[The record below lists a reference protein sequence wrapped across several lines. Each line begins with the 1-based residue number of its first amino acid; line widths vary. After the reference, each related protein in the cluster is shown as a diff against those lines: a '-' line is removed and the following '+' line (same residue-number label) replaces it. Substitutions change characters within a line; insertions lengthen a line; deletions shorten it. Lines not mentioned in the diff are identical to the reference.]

1 MPNDLTAKRNLL
13 NSRDDVRSESQRQ
26 KLTSSSFTASIW
38 TISGVVLVACGN
50 IEDFLGIDDGGGG
63 GGRSVHVQSSAV
75 QGARIYF
82 DADDDGT
89 VSPEER
95 AAQDAQYPQGF
106 VTNENG
112 EANGIPGDLYGKAF
126 VAVLDGAFDA
136 DTGET
141 FPENS
146 QYHSIPDENGD
157 HTLASPITDY
167 VANQL
172 AAGLTP
178 EEVIEATADE
188 VAELLGLDPATT
200 LTDEQIQMR
209 DAELRAILSFAN
221 YQGGGDVRIEALA
234 TYLAEED
241 NPTPTG
247 ASEFLVGDTAANP
260 SNTLFIANADA
271 DSDPASIDLEGVGI
285 STDAPTG
292 TDIATIHAVSHG
304 DESVEYSIVASA
316 GSDAFTVNERGVISV
331 ADSTRLSASTVT
343 LTVMVTNGAETQ
355 MVEVEVTIADAP
367 SLDQLPASSPSG
379 TVMENAMGAT
389 TTGTDLI
396 TGIRTGATN
405 PDWVI
410 RAPGGFSDKFDV
422 VADTANPDT
431 HKLVL
436 KSGEMLDREAF
447 PPNGEISLQ
456 VWAVNSGVR
465 SEPLTLTITVEDAN
479 DAPVFLE
486 PTTLPNGETDVTTG
500 TETLSESAGRG
511 AEVAQVRAHDHDT
524 NPDWNDVTYDITTGN
539 TDDIFEI
546 VEINGEGVIRVA
558 DASMLDY
565 ESGTTSYTLTIT
577 ATDGVDDSGTADTT
591 ADDTIMV
598 TINVMDINDIVPMVT
613 PPSQGGTF
621 RVRTTD
627 GLADAEIAQKSAAS
641 TGYSI
646 TITDADTVNDFT
658 FGVSDPRFEFV
669 ETSAGS
675 GVWDL
680 TLMAGEAVP
689 EQESQTATPN
699 TITLTYY
706 VDDGANRVPGDT
718 VTLEVVATPVEFTS
732 PAAGARTIDLAE
744 DTTADSTVHFTVQAM
759 SSDDDGSVDIDTY
772 MFLDDSDTATTT
784 YRGFEIDSSSGE
796 ITLTG
801 SLNHE
806 DTHEDGS
813 TINLRVEATDMN
825 TPPETNILRLT
836 VNVGDVNDNDPVFVA
851 ADANNGL
858 DYAPTIPENTG
869 VGSEVARVRAD
880 DADGTATHN
889 TVTYSITAGNTGNI
903 FDIDANGVIT
913 LLSALDYETATSHT
927 LTITATDGTTPI
939 TETVTVTVGD
949 ANDDVPMVTPPT
961 GGVFRVRTTDGLPA
975 AEIAQNSAAGTGY
988 RITID
993 DADTNN
999 VFTFNVSDPRFEFQ
1013 AQGSADVT
1021 WELMLLAGQAVPET
1035 EGGTITLT
1043 YHVNDGVA
1051 NSVNVGQTTVTINVV
1066 DTPVEFATPDAA
1078 DLMADENDADWTL
1091 TVTATSEDSNSDG
1104 TDSMIVSYEIVE
1116 VLDENDMVVAS
1127 DGVFTIADRTIGEI
1141 SISDGLDYET
1151 SASYTLVIQAT
1162 DMAESAVPGD
1172 TADTNTARFTINV
1185 QDLNE
1190 HDPVIGPLQLAQGVM
1205 GGTST
1210 LAGATTGDD
1219 TALTGTA
1226 DAEYIYGDAGADTI
1240 TGGGGADHIIGGAGT
1255 DGITLSSDAN
1265 NVETIYYRFSSA
1277 GRFPAEIDGTDTI
1290 NGFRRGEDRLV
1301 LIDTDSESTLDL
1313 NTLLSDAQNAALNP
1327 ATFAVNPLFDV
1338 AITEATV
1345 NLIGM
1350 EIQFDEASIII
1361 KYDSG
1366 SYVTVRSGGSWQTAG
1381 DDYLGV
1387 LSSGV
1392 PSELETSGGL
1402 LDNTLLPNYF
1412 GDTGNTNLQ
1421 ITGDDITAN
1430 LGIDVLISE
1439 SRTNADGVFATVSA
1453 TDDDGTSEIS
1463 YDITGGTGETLFAL
1477 DANGGISMVSG
1488 ATLDYESTT
1497 SYTLIISATDGLD
1510 TSDARDTSAD
1520 DTTTITIQ
1528 LTDVNDN
1535 PPMVTADAGTI
1546 RTTTGNGAD
1555 TPTGYSITVT
1565 DADTVGTLMVDSDDE
1580 RFRFDRDGTTDTWN
1594 LILLANQ
1601 AVTAGTI
1608 SLGYS
1613 ATDGDNP
1620 PATGTITLMAV
1631 DTPVKFTAPAA
1642 ADLIITEND
1651 STNGWT
1657 VTITATSTG
1666 SDSDGSDSAI
1676 SGYEI
1681 LEVLDADGTT
1691 VDMNGVFS
1699 ITDAGVISVSG
1710 ALDHE
1715 TSAYYTLRIEATDT
1729 VESGVSGDTA
1739 DTGTT
1744 DLRVNVGDVNEADP
1758 VIEGSPTADAFVTT
1772 GATGGTEVTTVV
1784 VTDADTS
1791 QTFTYAITDGN
1802 TGDAFAIDANGV
1814 ITVASG
1820 TTLDRATTATYD
1832 LVVTVTDN
1840 GVDASGAAAT
1850 KSDTQN
1856 IKVTVREEPPTPI
1869 AEQVQGA
1876 SVQSGT
1882 DAADVIDRGDQTG
1895 FEVIQGGDLSDT
1907 ITVGSGGSV
1916 VFGGYGSDA
1925 ITLGDGV
1932 DTVVHRFASVK
1943 GIWRNDDGADVIR
1956 DFELGK
1962 DKFILVDTDDNPI
1975 DLTTFLDET
1984 ISGSHSILG
1993 PDDMQPIAERGAAGV
2008 LIRALPDLDADDL
2021 TYIGVA
2027 ITISTPVK
2035 QDGPGGED
2043 PNTAAIE
2050 IQIYWDESFVIDPN
2064 GTPDADNY
2072 ERFLGIVD
2080 LVGFT
2085 GGQLN
2090 LENDFTD
2097 YSILPTYLND
2107 DDTTRGFDVISLD
2120 DLGVEII

>member
-63 GGRSVHVQSSAV
+63 GGRALHVHKSPV
-75 QGARIYF
+75 QGARLYF
-82 DADDDGT
+82 DVDGDGVIDASPNGAD
-89 VSPEER
+89 R
-95 AAQDAQYPQGF
+95 MLQDAEHPQGF
-106 VTNENG
+106 FSDAEGRVFNVPNEF
-112 EANGIPGDLYGKAF
+112 YGTPF

-136 DTGET
+136 DTGE
-141 FPENS
+141 S
-146 QYHSIPDENGD
+146 LSGMLHSIPDENGQ
-157 HTLASPITDY
+157 HTLASPITDFIEGMISRQSGE
-167 VANQL
+167 A
-172 AAGLTP
+172 LTP
-178 EEVIEATADE
+178 EALLAEVTRIVEQIDPNADTEAAVNEFLGMVSEPTNYDGSSGVDAFARFLDEAQSTPTPAVAMAEFAKFLGDNPSASFAADVTESAVTIGANDEYITTIEA
-188 VAELLGLDPATT
+188 V
-200 LTDEQIQMR
+200 
-209 DAELRAILSFAN
+209 S
-221 YQGGGDVRIEALA
+221 
-234 TYLAEED
+234 
-241 NPTPTG
+241 PTG
-247 ASEFLVGDTAANP
+247 A
-260 SNTLFIANADA
+260 
-271 DSDPASIDLEGVGI
+271 
-285 STDAPTG
+285 
-292 TDIATIHAVSHG
+292 
-304 DESVEYSIVASA
+304 VEYNIVASA
-316 GSDAFTVNERGVISV
+316 GSDAFTVNERGVILVREGMIPTSTNLQITVTNDDGDSETVSVAITVMDAPSLNELPAGDEMGMVVENVEGAASGGTPLIMGITPTATLTNPTWVIREAVPAGLDFAERFEIV
-331 ADSTRLSASTVT
+331 ADSTTPGTFNLVLSS
-343 LTVMVTNGAETQ
+343 GE
-355 MVEVEVTIADAP
+355 
-367 SLDQLPASSPSG
+367 SLDHEA
-379 TVMENAMGAT
+379 
-389 TTGTDLI
+389 I
-396 TGIRTGATN
+396 
-405 PDWVI
+405 PD
-410 RAPGGFSDKFDV
+410 G
-422 VADTANPDT
+422 
-431 HKLVL
+431 VL
-436 KSGEMLDREAF
+436 NLH
-447 PPNGEISLQ
+447 
-456 VWAVNSGVR
+456 VWAVENGVR
-465 SEPLTLTITVEDAN
+465 SNALTLSITVTDAN
-479 DAPVFLE
+479 DAPMFI
-486 PTTLPNGETDVTTG
+486 PTGDDTLVNDGDMIM
-500 TETLSESAGRG
+500 LAESAGQG
-511 AEVAQVRAHDHDT
+511 HVVARVRAL
-524 NPDWNDVTYDITTGN
+524 DVDSSSPNNQVSYAITAGNTGN
-539 TDDIFEI
+539 VFDIDD
-546 VEINGEGVIRVA
+546 NGAITVA
-558 DASMLDY
+558 SGATLDFD
-565 ESGTTSYTLTIT
+565 TAPTSYTLTIT
-577 ATDGVDDSGTADTT
+577 ARNGALPQTDTMMLTISLTGVDDESPA
-591 ADDTIMV
+591 IMH
-598 TINVMDINDIVPMVT
+598 
-613 PPSQGGTF
+613 PSERTST
-621 RVRTTD
+621 VRITD
-627 GLADAEIAQKSAAS
+627 GTPSATETG
-641 TGYSI
+641 TGYRI
-646 TITDADTVNDFT
+646 TVTDVDSTTFNFNINGGSGRFDF
-658 FGVSDPRFEFV
+658 VDR
-669 ETSAGS
+669 GS
-675 GVWDL
+675 GVWEL
-680 TLMAGEAVP
+680 VLLAN
-689 EQESQTATPN
+689 QEVNETVGD
-699 TITLTYY
+699 TITLSYSV
-706 VDDGANRVPGDT
+706 VDGGGNSVDGGRIM
-718 VTLEVVATPVEFTS
+718 LEVVETPVEFTS

-744 DTTADSTVHFTVQAM
+744 DTTADSTVHFTVQAT
-759 SSDDDGSVDIDTY
+759 SEDDGGTTVGIASY

-801 SLNHE
+801 SLDHE

-836 VNVGDVNDNDPVFVA
+836 VNVGDVNDNDPVFVM

-858 DYAPTIPENTG
+858 DYTPTIPENTG

-880 DADGTATHN
+880 DADGTALHN
-889 TVTYSITAGNTGNI
+889 TVSYSITAGNTGNI

-927 LTITATDGTTPI
+927 LEITATDGTTPI

-949 ANDDVPMVTPPT
+949 VNDVVPMVTPPPQS
-961 GGVFRVRTTDGLPA
+961 GVFRVRTTDGLPA

-1021 WELMLLAGQAVPET
+1021 WELMLLAGQEVPEE

-1051 NSVNVGQTTVTINVV
+1051 NSVNVGQTTVMLNVV
-1066 DTPVEFATPDAA
+1066 DTPVEFATPTAA
-1078 DLMADENDADWTL
+1078 ALMADENDADWTL
-1091 TVTATSEDSNSDG
+1091 TVMATSLGSNSDG
-1104 TDSMIVSYEIVE
+1104 GDSVIASYEIVE

-1127 DGVFTIADRTIGEI
+1127 DGVFRIADRTIGKI
-1141 SISDGLDYET
+1141 SISAGLDYET

-1162 DMAESAVPGD
+1162 DTVESMVPGD
-1172 TADTNTARFTINV
+1172 TADTNTERFTINLRDV
-1185 QDLNE
+1185 NE
-1190 HDPVIGPLQLAQGVM
+1190 HNPVFFTKADDPDLVANGDTVELAENAAAGTVVAQVRAM
-1205 GGTST
+1205 DADGTST
-1210 LAGATTGDD
+1210 VEYGITAGAGSNFVIDEETGV
-1219 TALTGTA
+1219 
-1226 DAEYIYGDAGADTI
+1226 I
-1240 TGGGGADHIIGGAGT
+1240 T
-1255 DGITLSSDAN
+1255 
-1265 NVETIYYRFSSA
+1265 
-1277 GRFPAEIDGTDTI
+1277 
-1290 NGFRRGEDRLV
+1290 
-1301 LIDTDSESTLDL
+1301 
-1313 NTLLSDAQNAALNP
+1313 
-1327 ATFAVNPLFDV
+1327 V
-1338 AITEATV
+1338 A
-1345 NLIGM
+1345 
-1350 EIQFDEASIII
+1350 
-1361 KYDSG
+1361 
-1366 SYVTVRSGGSWQTAG
+1366 
-1381 DDYLGV
+1381 
-1387 LSSGV
+1387 
-1392 PSELETSGGL
+1392 
-1402 LDNTLLPNYF
+1402 
-1412 GDTGNTNLQ
+1412 
-1421 ITGDDITAN
+1421 
-1430 LGIDVLISE
+1430 
-1439 SRTNADGVFATVSA
+1439 
-1453 TDDDGTSEIS
+1453 
-1463 YDITGGTGETLFAL
+1463 
-1477 DANGGISMVSG
+1477 SG
-1488 ATLDYESTT
+1488 ATFDYDGATKSYRLTVRAYDGPSTDPNASES
-1497 SYTLIISATDGLD
+1497 DGQQ
-1510 TSDARDTSAD
+1510 
-1520 DTTTITIQ
+1520 ITIN

-1535 PPMVTADAGTI
+1535 PPMVTADAGEI
-1546 RTTTGNGAD
+1546 RTTTGNAD
-1555 TPTGYSITVT
+1555 NTETGYSITVT

-1608 SLGYS
+1608 SFGYS

-1642 ADLIITEND
+1642 NDLIITEND
-1651 STNGWT
+1651 STNAWT
-1657 VTITATSTG
+1657 VTITATSLG
-1666 SDSDGSDSAI
+1666 SNSDNTNSAI
-1676 SGYEI
+1676 SGYEL
-1681 LEVLDADGTT
+1681 LEVLDADGMT

-1715 TSAYYTLRIEATDT
+1715 TSAYYTLRIQATDT
-1729 VESGVSGDTA
+1729 VESGVSGDEA

-1791 QTFTYAITDGN
+1791 QTFTYAITSGN
-1802 TGDAFAIDANGV
+1802 TGNAFAIDNNGV

-1820 TTLDRATTATYD
+1820 TTLNRATTATYD

-1840 GVDASGAAAT
+1840 GVNASDTADP

-1856 IKVTVREEPPTPI
+1856 IKVTVRETTTSI

-1882 DAADVIDRGDQTG
+1882 DAADVIDRGTQTG

-1916 VFGGYGSDA
+1916 VFGGYGSDT

>member
-367 SLDQLPASSPSG
+367 RLNELPAGAEMGMVAENVAGDGTALISG
-379 TVMENAMGAT
+379 
-389 TTGTDLI
+389 I
-396 TGIRTGATN
+396 T
-405 PDWVI
+405 PDDMSITAANFVI
-410 RAPGGFSDKFDV
+410 RAPGGFSNKFEIVDGTTPGTF
-422 VADTANPDT
+422 D
-431 HKLVL
+431 LRL
-436 KSGEMLDREAF
+436 KSSEMLDREAF

-465 SEPLTLTITVEDAN
+465 SEPLTLTVMVEDAN

-511 AEVAQVRAHDHDT
+511 AEVAQVRAHDHDD
-524 NPDWNDVTYDITTGN
+524 NPDWNNVTYAITEGN
-539 TDDIFEI
+539 TDGIFEI
-546 VEINGEGVIRVA
+546 DGNGMITVA

-718 VTLEVVATPVEFTS
+718 VTLEVVATPVEFTG
-732 PAAGARTIDLAE
+732 PLAADRTIDLAE
-744 DTTADSTVHFTVQAM
+744 DTATSTTTAHFTVQAT

-784 YRGFEIDSSSGE
+784 YRGFTIDADSGV

-801 SLNHE
+801 SLDHE
-806 DTHEDGS
+806 DEDGS
-813 TINLRVEATDMN
+813 TINLRVRATDDNDEIN
-825 TPPETNILRLT
+825 TLRLT
-836 VNVGDVNDNDPVFVA
+836 VNVGDVNDNDPVFVM
-851 ADANNGL
+851 ADGTNGL
-858 DYAPTIPENTG
+858 DYTPTIPENTG

-889 TVTYSITAGNTGNI
+889 TVSYSITAGNPDNI
-903 FDIDANGVIT
+903 FDIDNNGVIT
-913 LLSALDYETATSHT
+913 LLTPLDYETATSHT
-927 LTITATDGTTPI
+927 LEITATDGTTPI

-949 ANDDVPMVTPPT
+949 VNDITPMVTPPPQS
-961 GGVFRVRTTDGLPA
+961 GVFRVRTTDGSSD

-1021 WELMLLAGQAVPET
+1021 WELMLLAGQAVPEA

-1051 NSVNVGQTTVTINVV
+1051 NSVNVGQTTVMLNVV

-1078 DLMADENDADWTL
+1078 ALMANENDADWTL
-1091 TVTATSEDSNSDG
+1091 TVMATSLGSNSDG
-1104 TDSMIVSYEIVE
+1104 SNSDIASYEIVE

-1127 DGVFTIADRTIGEI
+1127 DGVFTIADRTIGKI
-1141 SISDGLDYET
+1141 SISAGLDYET
-1151 SASYTLVIQAT
+1151 SASYTLVIRAT
-1162 DMAESAVPGD
+1162 DTVESMVPGD
-1172 TADTNTARFTINV
+1172 TADTNTERFTINLRDV
-1185 QDLNE
+1185 NE
-1190 HDPVIGPLQLAQGVM
+1190 HNPVFDTKADDPDLVANGDTVELAENAAAGTVVAQVRAM
-1205 GGTST
+1205 DADGTST
-1210 LAGATTGDD
+1210 VEYGITAGAGGNFVIDEETGV
-1219 TALTGTA
+1219 
-1226 DAEYIYGDAGADTI
+1226 I
-1240 TGGGGADHIIGGAGT
+1240 T
-1255 DGITLSSDAN
+1255 
-1265 NVETIYYRFSSA
+1265 
-1277 GRFPAEIDGTDTI
+1277 
-1290 NGFRRGEDRLV
+1290 
-1301 LIDTDSESTLDL
+1301 
-1313 NTLLSDAQNAALNP
+1313 
-1327 ATFAVNPLFDV
+1327 V
-1338 AITEATV
+1338 A
-1345 NLIGM
+1345 
-1350 EIQFDEASIII
+1350 
-1361 KYDSG
+1361 
-1366 SYVTVRSGGSWQTAG
+1366 
-1381 DDYLGV
+1381 
-1387 LSSGV
+1387 
-1392 PSELETSGGL
+1392 
-1402 LDNTLLPNYF
+1402 
-1412 GDTGNTNLQ
+1412 
-1421 ITGDDITAN
+1421 
-1430 LGIDVLISE
+1430 
-1439 SRTNADGVFATVSA
+1439 
-1453 TDDDGTSEIS
+1453 
-1463 YDITGGTGETLFAL
+1463 
-1477 DANGGISMVSG
+1477 SG
-1488 ATLDYESTT
+1488 ATLDFDTAPT
-1497 SYTLIISATDGLD
+1497 SYTLTVRAYDGPSSD
-1510 TSDARDTSAD
+1510 PDARESDEQQ
-1520 DTTTITIQ
+1520 ITIN

-1535 PPMVTADAGTI
+1535 PPMVTAPAGEI
-1546 RTTTGNGAD
+1546 RTTTGNAAE

-1580 RFRFDRDGTTDTWN
+1580 RFRFERDGTTDTWN

-1601 AVTAGTI
+1601 AVTVGTI
-1608 SLGYS
+1608 SFGYS

-1631 DTPVKFTAPAA
+1631 DTPVKFTAPDAD
-1642 ADLIITEND
+1642 DLIITEND
-1651 STNGWT
+1651 STNAWT

-1681 LEVLDADGTT
+1681 LEVLDADGMT

-1791 QTFTYAITDGN
+1791 QTFTYAITSGN
-1802 TGDAFAIDANGV
+1802 TGNAFAIDDNGV

-1820 TTLDRATTATYD
+1820 TTLNRATTATYD

-1840 GVDASGAAAT
+1840 GVNASGATAT

-1856 IKVTVREEPPTPI
+1856 IKVTVREEVTTSI

-1882 DAADVIDRGDQTG
+1882 DAADTIDRGTQTG

-1916 VFGGYGSDA
+1916 VFGGYGSDT
-1925 ITLGDGV
+1925 ITLGDGA
-1932 DTVVHRFASVK
+1932 DTVVHRFASVGK
-1943 GIWRNDDGADVIR
+1943 VWRNDDGADVIR

-1962 DKFILVDTDDNPI
+1962 DKFILVDTDDDTPI
-1975 DLTTFLDET
+1975 DLAEFIDET
-1984 ISGSHSILG
+1984 KSGSVAING
-1993 PDDMQPIAERGAAGV
+1993 PDGNPIADASAGQV
-2008 LIRALPDLDADDL
+2008 SIRALPDLDASTL
-2021 TYIGVA
+2021 IYTGVA
-2027 ITISTPVK
+2027 ITITTPVQ
-2035 QDGPGGED
+2035 QDGPDGDD

-2050 IQIYWDESFVIDPN
+2050 IQIYWTETFELEPGGV
-2064 GTPDADNY
+2064 PDDDN
-2072 ERFLGIVD
+2072 FLKFFGIVD
-2080 LVGFT
+2080 SSDT
-2085 GGQLN
+2085 TDPGQVN
-2090 LENDFTD
+2090 INNFFTD
-2097 YSILPTYLND
+2097 YSVLPNYFND
-2107 DDTTRGFDVISLD
+2107 DDSTSSFDVIALA